1 MFTRYVLAGALAL
14 ATSPAQAQHQALRTT
29 IAQLASAAP
38 ANVGVAL
45 HVLETNDTLS
55 YHNQQPYPML
65 SVFKLAI
72 AMKALH
78 EVDRGRL
85 RLAQRVLLT
94 PADLPETYSP
104 LRDKYPAGNV
114 RVSVQDLLTYM
125 VTLSDNNA
133 CDKLLQLLGGPSQ
146 ITAYVRQLGIQPFVV
161 EVSEAQMGAVWANQY
176 RNWSYP
182 SAQLDLLT
190 HVYQQTALAKPT
202 SELLWQL
209 LLDTSVGPKRL
220 KGLLPAGTPVAH
232 RTGTSATNAQG
243 LSPALNDVGILLLPD
258 GQHVAL
264 AVFVAD
270 SYADTATREQ
280 LIATIAKAVY
290 DEFAHAH

>member
-1 MFTRYVLAGALAL
+1 MFTRYLFAVACAL
-14 ATSPAQAQHQALRTT
+14 ATCPAQAQHPGLRAAIEQAAEATPMRL
-29 IAQLASAAP
+29 
-38 ANVGVAL
+38 GVAMR
-45 HVLETNDTLS
+45 VLETNDTLS
-55 YHNQQPYPML
+55 YHNGQRYPML

-72 AMKALH
+72 ALKVLH

-85 RLAQRVLLT
+85 RLAQPVMLT

-133 CDKLLQLLGGPSQ
+133 CDKLLQLVGGPRRV
-146 ITAYVRQLGIQPFVV
+146 TAYVHGLGIRPFAVA
-161 EVSEAQMGAVWANQY
+161 VSEAQMGAHWASQY

-182 SAQLDLLT
+182 SAQLDLLSQ
-190 HVYQQTALAKPT
+190 VYRQTALSKPS
-202 SELLWQL
+202 SELLWRL
-209 LLDTSVGPKRL
+209 LLATSVGPQRL

-243 LSPALNDVGILLLPD
+243 LSPALNDVGIIVLPN
-258 GQHVAL
+258 GRHLAI

-270 SYADTATREQ
+270 SYADTAAREQ
-280 LIATIAKAVY
+280 VIATIAKAAY
-290 DEFAHAH
+290 DEFAH